1 MAVEKYYVV
10 KNCDTIKLVYQISVK
25 LDIGN
30 ENTCLDMFLD
40 DVIEYTVETK
50 EVLNKIPEFEEY
62 VKKREQ
68 ELVEAGTRLSEILR
82 ILNSMGYVMN
92 EEGSIV
98 RQSIKKDPNCAPY

>member
-50 EVLNKIPEFEEY
+50 EVLNKI
-62 VKKREQ
+62 
-68 ELVEAGTRLSEILR
+68 SEILR

>member
-1 MAVEKYYVV
+1 
-10 KNCDTIKLVYQISVK
+10 
-25 LDIGN
+25 
-30 ENTCLDMFLD
+30 MFLD